1 MIDFSI
7 GRSEDAA
14 WPAVSYLTL
23 TSSMRNSQRDA
34 DLSNPPQRTSN
45 GVAMQPQS
53 SFTGRKGSPT
63 LISKKPLPTP
73 REEENLYPPL
83 RPPRDLESPIIPLSP
98 DPFGRYPSSSSP
110 FEELPPV
117 PTIPEMPTQPT
128 HKAEKP
134 SISSAIINEGRTPS
148 SRFSLDST
156 ADDHNPN
163 NLAPG
168 RDSRSRSTSIVS
180 VKSIRKFWRKSG
192 NKGSI
197 SLSVPNSGK
206 SSPTP
211 SNNPPPPTPSPV
223 PSDTPQSQYPPL
235 PPSRAPS
242 RADSVL
248 DSLRFDQDSK
258 YPIHPNK
265 SPTNQT
271 STQGSSTTTEPSH
284 SPAPLLENKMGSVR
298 KSILKSLKSGSF
310 SQTAILGDIARMS
323 VDKSNGELM
332 PQAQSSSK
340 KRRPNPFENVTHRV
354 RGSMSSALSDL
365 PPSPS
370 IPEHFA
376 NSGQPQKV
384 SIPNNANKAHRA
396 SMKRVGPAG
405 SQSSTDSSAP
415 SIVSP
420 VSNASPP
427 RDNGVI
433 VRRGSQDTDDE
444 FSGLDNSQFELITP
458 PKHGLRS
465 SLSYPY
471 HGLDH

>member
-1 MIDFSI
+1 
-7 GRSEDAA
+7 
-14 WPAVSYLTL
+14 
-23 TSSMRNSQRDA
+23 
-34 DLSNPPQRTSN
+34 
-45 GVAMQPQS
+45 MQPQKPLH
-53 SFTGRKGSPT
+53 GKKGSPP
-63 LISKKPLPTP
+63 LIFEKPLPTP
-73 REEENLYPPL
+73 RDVEGLYPPL
-83 RPPRDLESPIIPLSP
+83 QPPRGLESPVIPLSP
-98 DPFGRYPSSSSP
+98 DPFGRHPSSFFP
-110 FEELPPV
+110 FEEV
-117 PTIPEMPTQPT
+117 PSVPAVPEMPTQPT

-134 SISSAIINEGRTPS
+134 SIASAIINEERAPS

-156 ADDHNPN
+156 TDDHNPN
-163 NLAPG
+163 NLAPA
-168 RDSRSRSTSIVS
+168 RDSRARSTSIVS

-197 SLSVPNSGK
+197 SLAIPGSGK

-211 SNNPPPPTPSPV
+211 PLNNPPPPTPSPV
-223 PSDTPQSQYPPL
+223 PSDTPQSQYPSL

-248 DSLRFDQDSK
+248 DNIRFDQDSK
-258 YPIHPNK
+258 YPVHPSK
-265 SPTNQT
+265 GPSYQMPV
-271 STQGSSTTTEPSH
+271 QGSSTAMEP
-284 SPAPLLENKMGSVR
+284 SPAPAPLPENKMGSVR

-310 SQTAILGDIARMS
+310 SQTAVPGDIARMS
-323 VDKSNGELM
+323 VDKSSGELI
-332 PQAQSSSK
+332 PQAQSLSK

-354 RGSMSSALSDL
+354 RGSMSSALSEL

-370 IPEHFA
+370 IPEHFT
-376 NSGQPQKV
+376 NGSQPPKV
-384 SIPNNANKAHRA
+384 SIPTNNANKAHRA
-396 SMKRVGPAG
+396 SMKRAGPAG
-405 SQSSTDSSAP
+405 SQSSTNSSTP

-427 RDNGVI
+427 RNNEVI
-433 VRRGSQDTDDE
+433 VRRGSQDSDDE